1 LSGNVVSVL
10 IKEVKIVT
18 DCVQF
23 RVFSEVISGLLRPLP
38 TEADDMMEALRLNA
52 LLDVNQMLRIK
63 KIEMDI
69 NILKRQ
75 LDESMSSKMEDD
87 RREELS
93 RLEAQLR
100 QLTKAGQEQ
109 LSEQRLRFLSYHLLN
124 CSWEL
129 RAKEQEIDA
138 AFEKGVRVGSHGSP
152 DQITTFS
159 RVQFDDVFG
168 SVSYATTEPQGFS
181 FRVRSFKMYDQTSE
195 RPRLGEYVFQPR
207 EFIEEE
213 EGRSQSSDDN
223 LSEV

>member
-1 LSGNVVSVL
+1 
-10 IKEVKIVT
+10 
-18 DCVQF
+18 
-23 RVFSEVISGLLRPLP
+23 
-38 TEADDMMEALRLNA
+38 
-52 LLDVNQMLRIK
+52 
-63 KIEMDI
+63 
-69 NILKRQ
+69 
-75 LDESMSSKMEDD
+75 
-87 RREELS
+87 
-93 RLEAQLR
+93 
-100 QLTKAGQEQ
+100 
-109 LSEQRLRFLSYHLLN
+109 
-124 CSWEL
+124 L